1 MEWLL
6 FSTQAI
12 VLLLSLIFLFALQ
25 GRLDVRALNAIAAL
39 LIWLLVRDFLATIA
53 ASSAINFIGDLGAY
67 GFLLAWLRYYTGR
80 KHRDTL
86 FAIGLVI
93 AAGLGIWIEQLGEA
107 NWFLASI
114 ILNAALLGY
123 LFVAFAEISVHNTRD
138 AEIIVDT
145 RPVLITALVLIAAG
159 GAISEYAVSPLGTS
173 TRVLFYLSLWFV
185 LLTQFQLY
193 YLMSELTIAGLRRQ
207 GENLFEFMEAL
218 GSGIADRVDIQR
230 ILDMVVRSAAKTIEA
245 DGAVILMVNDVRN
258 TLNVRSLSGFYPPPY
273 AVPEIVKHRSA
284 SINEYLFSQEIPVG
298 ETLLGKAVSEGEPI
312 FIPDS
317 TDDERLSANT
327 RKDFLFIQS
336 FIAVPLIVKERV
348 LGVISLVRRNP
359 EHPFNEEDF
368 QHVQTFATHAS
379 MTIDNFYTYLEVI
392 ENREIQREV
401 TIAAD
406 IQRKLVPS
414 QFPKSGNTDISVYSR
429 SARGVSGDY
438 YDVLEEDEQNLGI
451 VMCDVAGKGVPA
463 ALVMVMI
470 HSILHLISSSKRDVN
485 AILTWINRGLC
496 GQIDLD
502 HYATMSYLR
511 LNTADRSVTYSNAA
525 HHPLMIIRP
534 GENVIE
540 QLDTEGLP
548 VGIERDTVYPQKRI
562 RLQPGDVLCLYTD
575 GIIEAMNRDGEQ
587 FTLERLAR
595 LIRTNVS
602 QSAEEITAAVQ
613 NALDEFVGDARQ
625 HDDQTLLV
633 LKIT

>member
-12 VLLLSLIFLFALQ
+12 VLVLSLIFLFALQ
-25 GRLDVRALNAIAAL
+25 GRLEVRALNALAGL
-39 LIWLLVRDFLATIA
+39 LVWLLVRDLLFTLLPF
-53 ASSAINFIGDLGAY
+53 SAINFGGDAVAY
-67 GFLLAWLRYYTGR
+67 GLLLTWVRYYTGR
-80 KHRDTL
+80 KRRDSL
-86 FAIGLVI
+86 FAVGIIVSI
-93 AAGLGIWIEQLGEA
+93 AIAVWLETIPAA
-107 NWFLASI
+107 NWFLVSI
-114 ILNAALLGY
+114 LLNGGLLGY
-123 LFVAFAEISVHNTRD
+123 LFVALAQVTVHNTRD

-145 RPVLITALVLIAAG
+145 RPILIAALVFLAG
-159 GAISEYAVSPLGTS
+159 AGAISEYGVAPFGVTA
-173 TRVLFYLSLWFV
+173 RVLFYLSLWFV

-230 ILDMVVRSAAKTIEA
+230 ILDMVVGSAAKTIEA
-245 DGAVILMVNDVRN
+245 DGAVILMVNDLKK

-273 AVPEIVKHRSA
+273 SVPEVVKHRSA
-284 SINEYLFSQEIPVG
+284 SLNEYLFSREIPVG
-298 ETLLGKAVSEGEPI
+298 ETLLGESASEGRAI

-317 TDDERLSANT
+317 NEDERLSANV

-336 FIAVPLIVKERV
+336 FIAVPLVVNERV

-359 EHPFNEEDF
+359 EYPFTEEDF

-379 MTIDNFYTYLEVI
+379 VTIDNFYTYLEVI
-392 ENREIQREV
+392 ENREVQREV
-401 TIAAD
+401 SIAAD
-406 IQRKLVPS
+406 IQRKLVPRR
-414 QFPKSGNTDISVYSR
+414 FPRTGNADISVYSK

-438 YDVLEEDEQNLGI
+438 YDVLEVNENTLGV

-470 HSILHLISSSKRDVN
+470 HSILHLISSPKRDVS

-511 LNTADRSVTYSNAA
+511 LDTSERSVTYSNAA

-534 GENVIE
+534 DQKVIE

-548 VGIERDTVYPQKRI
+548 IGIEKETVYPQKRI
-562 RLQPGDVLCLYTD
+562 RLNPGDVLCLYTD
-575 GIIEAMNRDGEQ
+575 GIIEAMNEDGEQ
-587 FTLERLAR
+587 FTVERLAR
-595 LIRTNVS
+595 LIRANAS
-602 QSAEEITAAVQ
+602 LSADEITSTVQ
-613 NALDEFVGDARQ
+613 NTLDDFVGQARQ

-633 LKIT
+633 LKIA